1 MTSEDLSGGHG
12 GEVPESE
19 SLVYKK
25 KYFVLSIK
33 KFKN

>member
-12 GEVPESE
+12 GKVPKSE

-25 KYFVLSIK
+25 KYFEK
-33 KFKN
+33 RW